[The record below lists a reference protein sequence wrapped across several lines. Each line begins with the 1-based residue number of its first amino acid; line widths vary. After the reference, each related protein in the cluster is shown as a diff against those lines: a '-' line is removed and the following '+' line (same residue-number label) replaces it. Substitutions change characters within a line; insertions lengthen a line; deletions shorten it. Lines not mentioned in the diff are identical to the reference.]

1 MKFMNCLTSKLIVYR
16 NIDKESIL
24 FKLSEIFKDFKTN
37 DYEDEE
43 IINRIYT
50 QINRLLSL
58 ATSYGF
64 DKNLWHNYLAF
75 ILATVE
81 NPFTLVS
88 EKVGVNEGSVN
99 EFTKNDFLII
109 KQLFDYDFSEIEE
122 KLDINCFSII
132 TNYHAIIKKEQLFN
146 KDVSIKVQELSN
158 LIEEASNEM
167 EIYDIVTD
175 FYKRYGV
182 GKFGLNRAF
191 RLSHDENSDFI
202 IPITSLDDVTLD
214 NLVGYEMQKKK
225 LIRNTE
231 AFVNGKKANN
241 VLLYGD
247 AGTGKSTSIKAIL
260 NQYYDKGLRMIE
272 LYKHE
277 AKYLSKVISQI
288 KNRNYRFIIYMD
300 DLSFEESESEYKYLK
315 ALIEGGLETNPDN
328 VLIYATS
335 NRRHLIKETWNERT
349 NTSSGEEMYRSDTI
363 REKLSLVD
371 RFGMSIGYYKPTM
384 KEYFNIVLTLAKD
397 YPEIKLSEKELEQEA
412 NKWIM
417 THGGPSG
424 RTAQQLI
431 YYLLGDN

>member
-1 MKFMNCLTSKLIVYR
+1 MNCLTSKLIVYR

-81 NPFTLVS
+81 NSFTLVS

-122 KLDINCFSII
+122 KLGINCFSII

-384 KEYFNIVLTLAKD
+384 KEYFNIVITLAKD

>member
-1 MKFMNCLTSKLIVYR
+1 MNCLTSKLIVYR

-122 KLDINCFSII
+122 KLGINCFSII

-349 NTSSGEEMYRSDTI
+349 NTSSCEEMYRSDTI

-384 KEYFNIVLTLAKD
+384 KEYFNIVITLAKD

>member
-1 MKFMNCLTSKLIVYR
+1 MDCLTSNLIVYR

-24 FKLSEIFKDFKTN
+24 FKLSEIFKDFKKS
-37 DYEDEE
+37 DYDKEE
-43 IINRIYT
+43 LINRIYT
-50 QINRLLSL
+50 EINRLLSL

-64 DKNLWHNYLAF
+64 DNNLWHNYLAF
-75 ILATVE
+75 ILANTE

-88 EKVGVNEGSVN
+88 EKVGANNGSVN
-99 EFTKNDFLII
+99 EFVKNDFLII
-109 KQLFDYDFSEIEE
+109 KKLFDYDFTPIETA
-122 KLDINCFSII
+122 LNINCFSII
-132 TNYHAIIKKEQLFN
+132 QNYHAIIKKEQLFN
-146 KDVSIKVQELSN
+146 KDVSVKVQELSN
-158 LIEEASNEM
+158 LIEEASNEID
-167 EIYDIVTD
+167 IYDIVTD

-191 RLSHDENSDFI
+191 RISHEEDSEFL

-214 NLVGYEMQKKK
+214 NLVGYEMQKEK
-225 LIRNTE
+225 LVRNTE
-231 AFVNGKKANN
+231 AFVEGRKANN

-277 AKYLSKVISQI
+277 AKYLSKIIGQI

-335 NRRHLIKETWNERT
+335 NRRHLIKETWNERV
-349 NTSSGEEMYRSDTI
+349 NTSSSEEMYKSDTI

-371 RFGMSIGYYKPTM
+371 RFGITIGYYKPNM
-384 KEYFNIVLTLAKD
+384 KEYFNIVTTLAQD
-397 YPEIKLSEKELEQEA
+397 YPEITLSKKELEQEA

-417 THGGPSG
+417 SHGGPSG

-431 YYLLGDN
+431 YYLLGDY

>member
-1 MKFMNCLTSKLIVYR
+1 MNCLTSKLIVYR

-122 KLDINCFSII
+122 KLGINCFSII

-328 VLIYATS
+328 VLI
-335 NRRHLIKETWNERT
+335 
-349 NTSSGEEMYRSDTI
+349 
-363 REKLSLVD
+363 
-371 RFGMSIGYYKPTM
+371 
-384 KEYFNIVLTLAKD
+384 
-397 YPEIKLSEKELEQEA
+397 
-412 NKWIM
+412 
-417 THGGPSG
+417 
-424 RTAQQLI
+424 
-431 YYLLGDN
+431 

>member
-1 MKFMNCLTSKLIVYR
+1 MNCLTSKLIVYR

-122 KLDINCFSII
+122 KLGINCFSII

-202 IPITSLDDVTLD
+202 I
-214 NLVGYEMQKKK
+214 
-225 LIRNTE
+225 
-231 AFVNGKKANN
+231 
-241 VLLYGD
+241 
-247 AGTGKSTSIKAIL
+247 
-260 NQYYDKGLRMIE
+260 
-272 LYKHE
+272 
-277 AKYLSKVISQI
+277 
-288 KNRNYRFIIYMD
+288 
-300 DLSFEESESEYKYLK
+300 
-315 ALIEGGLETNPDN
+315 
-328 VLIYATS
+328 
-335 NRRHLIKETWNERT
+335 
-349 NTSSGEEMYRSDTI
+349 
-363 REKLSLVD
+363 
-371 RFGMSIGYYKPTM
+371 
-384 KEYFNIVLTLAKD
+384 
-397 YPEIKLSEKELEQEA
+397 
-412 NKWIM
+412 
-417 THGGPSG
+417 
-424 RTAQQLI
+424 
-431 YYLLGDN
+431 

>member
-1 MKFMNCLTSKLIVYR
+1 MNCLTSKLIVYR

-122 KLDINCFSII
+122 KLGINCFSII

-191 RLSHDENSDFI
+191 RLSYDENSDFI

-384 KEYFNIVLTLAKD
+384 KEYFNIVITLAKN

>member
-1 MKFMNCLTSKLIVYR
+1 MNCLTSKLIVYR

-122 KLDINCFSII
+122 KLGINCFSII

-288 KNRNYRFIIYMD
+288 KNRNYGKMF
-300 DLSFEESESEYKYLK
+300 
-315 ALIEGGLETNPDN
+315 
-328 VLIYATS
+328 
-335 NRRHLIKETWNERT
+335 
-349 NTSSGEEMYRSDTI
+349 
-363 REKLSLVD
+363 
-371 RFGMSIGYYKPTM
+371 
-384 KEYFNIVLTLAKD
+384 
-397 YPEIKLSEKELEQEA
+397 
-412 NKWIM
+412 
-417 THGGPSG
+417 
-424 RTAQQLI
+424 
-431 YYLLGDN
+431 